1 MYIGKESGVVS
12 AINQIT
18 SWKNYKF
25 EKAKERKSERAIDR
39 ASKRFRLWLLTL
51 RGGAIGPSSIELILS
66 FD

>member
-1 MYIGKESGVVS
+1 MYIGKESGVVVS

-25 EKAKERKSERAIDR
+25 EKAKERKKER

>member
-25 EKAKERKSERAIDR
+25 EKAKERKSERA
-39 ASKRFRLWLLTL
+39 
-51 RGGAIGPSSIELILS
+51 RGFACGYLPYGAAQ
-66 FD
+66 